1 MQKTDSLNL
10 NRFVTTAAEFS
21 PSAAT
26 KLKAHNSFRVVTFLH
41 RMKIKFGR
49 QIFESFCRLE
59 IFGLVSLNQRR
70 HFKTSHLIMER
81 YLHFHYWPSSCRLFR
96 VCFYNIFTLCCVG
109 RVIIQGHNSAQ
120 FCCLYLDTGQ
130 WTLLLRNVK
139 YWSNWSRLESDP
151 QFMEYKKCKSAKKLQ

>member
-1 MQKTDSLNL
+1 
-10 NRFVTTAAEFS
+10 
-21 PSAAT
+21 
-26 KLKAHNSFRVVTFLH
+26 
-41 RMKIKFGR
+41 MKIKFGR

-59 IFGLVSLNQRR
+59 IFGLVSLDQRR
-70 HFKTSHLIMER
+70 HFKNIPFDNGKIFT
-81 YLHFHYWPSSCRLFR
+81 FVYWPSR
-96 VCFYNIFTLCCVG
+96 VVDCFVCVFYNIFTLCCVG

-151 QFMEYKKCKSAKKLQ
+151 QFMGYKKCKSAKKIQ